1 MIAFILKIW
10 TFLKGKF
17 KYILALLLAA
27 AVAIS
32 GGVAGSK
39 GRKLKEAHAQITALE
54 RQVETQQDLIARLAG
69 METVRCEVS
78 VTVKNT
84 AVMGSA
90 KSGAV
95 ELEARQIATCLRNEI
110 LDKILEDKNTNQSSI
125 TYNP

>member
-10 TFLKGKF
+10 TFFKGKF

-27 AVAIS
+27 SVAIS
-32 GGVAGSK
+32 GGVAGNKS
-39 GRKLKEAHAQITALE
+39 RHLKEANARITALE
-54 RQVETQQDLIARLAG
+54 RQVETQHDLIARLAS

-110 LDKILEDKNTNQSSI
+110 IDKLLEDENEKQSSI
-125 TYNP
+125 TYKP

>member
-1 MIAFILKIW
+1 MIAFIFKIW

-17 KYILALLLAA
+17 KYILAILLAA
-27 AVAIS
+27 AVALS
-32 GGVAGSK
+32 GGVAGNK
-39 GRKLKEAHAQITALE
+39 GRKLKEANAHIKVLE
-54 RQVETQQDLIARLAG
+54 QQVETQQDLIARLAN
-69 METVRCEVS
+69 METVRCEVA

-110 LDKILEDKNTNQSSI
+110 IDKLLEDEKEKQSSI
-125 TYNP
+125 TNKP

>member
-1 MIAFILKIW
+1 MIAFVLKIW

-17 KYILALLLAA
+17 KYILALFLAA
-27 AVAIS
+27 AVAVG

-39 GRKLKEAHAQITALE
+39 GRKLKEANVQITALE
-54 RQVETQQDLIARLAG
+54 RQVKTQQDLIARLAG

-110 LDKILEDKNTNQSSI
+110 LDKILEDKNDTQSSI

>member
-10 TFLKGKF
+10 TFFKGKL
-17 KYILALLLAA
+17 KYIVAALLVA
-27 AVAIS
+27 AVAVS
-32 GGVAGSK
+32 GGMAGNKS
-39 GRKLKEAHAQITALE
+39 RHLKEANAKITALE

-110 LDKILEDKNTNQSSI
+110 IDKLLEDETAKQSSI
-125 TYNP
+125 THKP

>member
-10 TFLKGKF
+10 TFFKGKV
-17 KYILALLLAA
+17 KYIVAALLAA
-27 AVAIS
+27 AVAVS
-32 GGVAGSK
+32 GGMAGSK
-39 GRKLKEAHAQITALE
+39 GQKLKEANAHIKVLE
-54 RQVETQQDLIARLAG
+54 QQAETQRDLIARLAN

-95 ELEARQIATCLRNEI
+95 ELEARQIAICLRNEI
-110 LDKILEDKNTNQSSI
+110 LDKILEDKNDTRNSI
-125 TYNP
+125 TNNQ

>member
-10 TFLKGKF
+10 TFLKGKL

-27 AVAIS
+27 AVAVS
-32 GGVAGSK
+32 GGVAGNK
-39 GRKLKEAHAQITALE
+39 GRKLKEANAHITVLE
-54 RQVETQQDLIARLAG
+54 QQVETQQDLIARLAG
-69 METVRCEVS
+69 METVCCEVS

-110 LDKILEDKNTNQSSI
+110 LDKILEDKNDTQSSI

>member
-1 MIAFILKIW
+1 MITFILKIW

-17 KYILALLLAA
+17 KYILAILLAA
-27 AVAIS
+27 AVALS
-32 GGVAGSK
+32 GGVAGNK
-39 GRKLKEAHAQITALE
+39 GRKLKEANAHIKVLE
-54 RQVETQQDLIARLAG
+54 QQVETQQDLIARLAN
-69 METVRCEVS
+69 METVRCEVA

-110 LDKILEDKNTNQSSI
+110 IDKILIDEQTSKKHNR
-125 TYNP
+125 

>member
-10 TFLKGKF
+10 TFFKGKV
-17 KYILALLLAA
+17 KYIVAALLAA
-27 AVAIS
+27 AVAVS
-32 GGVAGSK
+32 GGMAGSK
-39 GRKLKEAHAQITALE
+39 GQKLKEANAHIKVLE
-54 RQVETQQDLIARLAG
+54 QQAETQRDLIARLAN

-110 LDKILEDKNTNQSSI
+110 LDKILEDKNDTRNSI
-125 TYNP
+125 TNNQ

>member
-10 TFLKGKF
+10 TILKGKL
-17 KYILALLLAA
+17 KYIVAVLLAA
-27 AVAIS
+27 AVAVS
-32 GGVAGSK
+32 GGMAGNK
-39 GRKLKEAHAQITALE
+39 GRKLKEANAHITVLE
-54 RQVETQQDLIARLAG
+54 QQVETQQDLIAKLAN

-110 LDKILEDKNTNQSSI
+110 LDKILEDKNDTRNSI
-125 TYNP
+125 TNNL

>member
-17 KYILALLLAA
+17 KYILAILLAA
-27 AVAIS
+27 AVALS
-32 GGVAGSK
+32 GGVAGNK
-39 GRKLKEAHAQITALE
+39 GRKLKEANAHIKVLE
-54 RQVETQQDLIARLAG
+54 QQVETQQDLIARLAN
-69 METVRCEVS
+69 METVRCEVA

-110 LDKILEDKNTNQSSI
+110 LDKILEDKNATPRINNQ
-125 TYNP
+125 

>member
-27 AVAIS
+27 VVAVS
-32 GGVAGSK
+32 GGVAGNK
-39 GRKLKEAHAQITALE
+39 ARKLKEANAHITVLE
-54 RQVETQQDLIARLAG
+54 QQVETQQDLIARLAN

-110 LDKILEDKNTNQSSI
+110 LDKILIDEQTSKKHI
-125 TYNP
+125 R

>member
-39 GRKLKEAHAQITALE
+39 GRKLKEANAQITALE

-110 LDKILEDKNTNQSSI
+110 IDKLLEDETAKLPSI
-125 TYNP
+125 TYKP